1 MCHRQTHDVLDL
13 RLQLKISL
21 EVISLHWQS
30 VEFETFKLGMGLSIR
45 RESFIDYLGL
55 YNM

>member
-30 VEFETFKLGMGLSIR
+30 VEFETFKLGMGQSIR